1 MSRPPRLLALGAI
14 VLALVLGRVAAPG
27 LIGDVLVSAS
37 LRSPALLSLP
47 LLGDIVVERLGDRI
61 SAPARSDT
69 TLVTVEIA
77 AGSSSSEIA
86 AQLYEA
92 GLIGDETGF
101 IVAVS
106 RAGLEGGLQAG
117 LFQVA
122 ASMTPSEIAV
132 ALTQPYREPAI
143 AVQLRAGLRLEQI
156 VAQIGTLDLPF
167 TQRELLDL
175 LRAPSAEILADYD
188 WLDLPTGSTLEGRLG
203 AGTFNVPVSA
213 TADRFVRMLLDRF
226 AEEVPAE
233 LRGSAPDGRSF
244 HEVLT
249 MASIVE
255 REAALD
261 EERPRMAGVYAY
273 RLQQGIG
280 LFADPTIIWV
290 ADSAALRNLKLEKW
304 QAYEFW
310 TFPEQPYVGLVPPRV
325 PKDLVPW
332 NTFVRGGL
340 PPTPICSPSRAS
352 IEAALTPDTSRKE
365 MYFVLIP
372 GANGRHDFSQTLAE
386 HEAKARKYGWK

>member
-1 MSRPPRLLALGAI
+1 MSRPPRLLVLGAI
-14 VLALVLGRVAAPG
+14 VLALVLGRVAAPA
-27 LIGDVLVSAS
+27 LIGDALVSAS

-47 LLGDIVVERLGDRI
+47 VLGDIVVDRLGDRI
-61 SAPARSDT
+61 SAPAGSDT

-132 ALTQPYREPAI
+132 RLTQPYREPAI

-175 LRAPSAEILADYD
+175 LRAPSAKILADYD

-213 TADRFVRMLLDRF
+213 TAERFVRMLLDRF
-226 AEEVPAE
+226 AEEIPAE

-304 QAYEFW
+304 KSYEFW

-352 IEAALTPDTSRKE
+352 IEAALAPDTSRKE
-365 MYFVLIP
+365 AYFVLIP
-372 GANGRHDFSQTLAE
+372 GTNGRHDFSQTLAE

>member
-14 VLALVLGRVAAPG
+14 VLALVLGRVAAPA

-61 SAPARSDT
+61 SAPAGSDT

-213 TADRFVRMLLDRF
+213 TAERFVRMLLDRF
-226 AEEVPAE
+226 AEEVPTE

-304 QAYEFW
+304 QTYEFW

>member
-1 MSRPPRLLALGAI
+1 MSQPPRLLALGAI
-14 VLALVLGRVAAPG
+14 VLALVLGRVAAPA

-61 SAPARSDT
+61 SAPAGSDT
-69 TLVTVEIA
+69 ALVTVEIA

-86 AQLYEA
+86 TQLYDA

-143 AVQLRAGLRLEQI
+143 PVQLRAGLRLEQI

-188 WLDLPTGSTLEGRLG
+188 WLDLPTDSTLEGRLG

-213 TADRFVRMLLDRF
+213 TVERFVRMLLDRF
-226 AEEVPAE
+226 AEEVPTE

-304 QAYEFW
+304 QTYEFW

>member
-14 VLALVLGRVAAPG
+14 VLALLLGRAAAPA
-27 LIGDVLVSAS
+27 LIGDALVSAS

-61 SAPARSDT
+61 SAPAGSDT

-167 TQRELLDL
+167 TQRELLEL
-175 LRAPSAEILADYD
+175 LRAPSAKILADYD

-213 TADRFVRMLLDRF
+213 TAERFVRMLLDRF
-226 AEEVPAE
+226 AEEIPAE

-273 RLQQGIG
+273 RLQEGIG

-304 QAYEFW
+304 KSYEFW

-352 IEAALTPDTSRKE
+352 IEAALAPDTSRKE

-372 GANGRHDFSQTLAE
+372 GTNGRHDFSQTLAE

>member
-14 VLALVLGRVAAPG
+14 VLALVFGRVAAPA

-47 LLGDIVVERLGDRI
+47 VLGDIVVERLGDRI
-61 SAPARSDT
+61 SAPAGSDT
-69 TLVTVEIA
+69 TLVTVEIV

-86 AQLYEA
+86 AQLHEA

-156 VAQIGTLDLPF
+156 VAQIGTLNLPF

-175 LRAPSAEILADYD
+175 LRTPSAEILADYD
-188 WLDLPTGSTLEGRLG
+188 WLDLPTGATLEGRLG

-213 TADRFVRMLLDRF
+213 TAERFVRMLLDRF
-226 AEEVPAE
+226 AEEIPAE

-261 EERPRMAGVYAY
+261 EERPRMAGVYAF

-304 QAYEFW
+304 KSYEFW
-310 TFPEQPYVGLVPPRV
+310 TFPEQPYIGLVPPRV

-352 IEAALTPDTSRKE
+352 IEAALAPDMSRKE
-365 MYFVLIP
+365 AYFVLIP
-372 GANGRHDFSQTLAE
+372 GTNGRHDFSQTLAE

>member
-14 VLALVLGRVAAPG
+14 VLALVLGRAAAPA
-27 LIGDVLVSAS
+27 LIGDALVSAS

-47 LLGDIVVERLGDRI
+47 VLGDIVVDRLGDRI
-61 SAPARSDT
+61 SAPAGTDT

-77 AGSSSSEIA
+77 AGSSSSQIA

-132 ALTQPYREPAI
+132 ALTRPYREPAI

-175 LRAPSAEILADYD
+175 LRTPPAEILADYD

-213 TADRFVRMLLDRF
+213 TAERFVRMLLDRF
-226 AEEVPAE
+226 AEEIPAE

-273 RLQQGIG
+273 RLQEGIG

-304 QAYEFW
+304 KSYEFW

-352 IEAALTPDTSRKE
+352 IEAALAPDTSRKE

-372 GANGRHDFSQTLAE
+372 GTNGRHDFSQTLAE

>member
-1 MSRPPRLLALGAI
+1 MSRPPRLLTLGAI
-14 VLALVLGRVAAPG
+14 VLVLLLGRAAAPA
-27 LIGDVLVSAS
+27 LIGDALVSAS

-61 SAPARSDT
+61 SAPAGTDT

-86 AQLYEA
+86 AQLYKA

-132 ALTQPYREPAI
+132 TLTQPYREPAI

-175 LRAPSAEILADYD
+175 LRTPSAEILADYD
-188 WLDLPTGSTLEGRLG
+188 WLDLPAGSTLEGRLG

-213 TADRFVRMLLDRF
+213 TAERFVRMLLDRF
-226 AEEVPAE
+226 AEEIPEE

-244 HEVLT
+244 HEVLA

-273 RLQQGIG
+273 RLQEGIG

-304 QAYEFW
+304 QSYEFW

-352 IEAALTPDTSRKE
+352 IEAALAPDTSRKE

-372 GANGRHDFSQTLAE
+372 GTNGRHDFSQTLAE

>member
-1 MSRPPRLLALGAI
+1 MSRPPRLLVLGAI
-14 VLALVLGRVAAPG
+14 VLALVLGRVAAPA
-27 LIGDVLVSAS
+27 LIGDALVSAS

-47 LLGDIVVERLGDRI
+47 LLGDIVVDRLGDRI
-61 SAPARSDT
+61 SAPAGSDT

-175 LRAPSAEILADYD
+175 LRAPSAKILADYD
-188 WLDLPTGSTLEGRLG
+188 WLDLPAGSTLEGRLG

-213 TADRFVRMLLDRF
+213 TAERFVRMLLDRF
-226 AEEVPAE
+226 AEEIPAE

-273 RLQQGIG
+273 RLQEGIG

-304 QAYEFW
+304 KSYEFW

-352 IEAALTPDTSRKE
+352 IEAALAPDTSRKE

-372 GANGRHDFSQTLAE
+372 GTNGRHDFSQTLAE

>member
-14 VLALVLGRVAAPG
+14 VLALVLGRVAAPA

-61 SAPARSDT
+61 SAPAGSDT
-69 TLVTVEIA
+69 ALVTVEIA

-86 AQLYEA
+86 TQLYDA

-175 LRAPSAEILADYD
+175 LRAPSAEFLADYD

-213 TADRFVRMLLDRF
+213 TAERFVRMLLDRF
-226 AEEVPAE
+226 AEQVPAE
-233 LRGSAPDGRSF
+233 LRGSALDGRSF

-304 QAYEFW
+304 QTYEFW

-352 IEAALTPDTSRKE
+352 IEAALAPDTSRKE

>member
-1 MSRPPRLLALGAI
+1 MSRPPRLFALGAI
-14 VLALVLGRVAAPG
+14 VLALILGRVAAPA
-27 LIGDVLVSAS
+27 LIGDALVSAS

-47 LLGDIVVERLGDRI
+47 LLGDIVVDRLGDRI
-61 SAPARSDT
+61 SAPAGSDT

-188 WLDLPTGSTLEGRLG
+188 WLDLPAGSTLEGRLG

-213 TADRFVRMLLDRF
+213 TAERFVRMLLERF
-226 AEEVPAE
+226 AEEIPAE

-273 RLQQGIG
+273 RLQEGIG

-304 QAYEFW
+304 KSYEFW

-352 IEAALTPDTSRKE
+352 IEAALAPDTSRKE

-372 GANGRHDFSQTLAE
+372 GTNGRHDFSQTLAE

>member
-14 VLALVLGRVAAPG
+14 VLALVLGRVAAPA

-61 SAPARSDT
+61 SAPAGSDT

-86 AQLYEA
+86 TQLYDA

-213 TADRFVRMLLDRF
+213 TVERFVRMLLDRF
-226 AEEVPAE
+226 AEEVPTE

-304 QAYEFW
+304 QTYEFW

-352 IEAALTPDTSRKE
+352 IEAALAPDTSRKE

>member
-14 VLALVLGRVAAPG
+14 VLALLLGRAAAPA
-27 LIGDVLVSAS
+27 LIGDALVSAS

-47 LLGDIVVERLGDRI
+47 VLGDIVVDRLGDRI
-61 SAPARSDT
+61 SAPAGSDT

-175 LRAPSAEILADYD
+175 LRTPPAEIIADYD

-203 AGTFNVPVSA
+203 TGTFNVPVSA
-213 TADRFVRMLLDRF
+213 TAERFVRMLLDRF
-226 AEEVPAE
+226 AEEIPAE

-304 QAYEFW
+304 QSYEFW

-352 IEAALTPDTSRKE
+352 VEAALAPDTSRKE

-372 GANGRHDFSQTLAE
+372 GTNGRHDFSQTLAE

>member
-14 VLALVLGRVAAPG
+14 VLALVLGRAAAPA
-27 LIGDVLVSAS
+27 LIGDALVSAS

-47 LLGDIVVERLGDRI
+47 LLGDIVVDRLGDRI
-61 SAPARSDT
+61 SAPAGSDT
-69 TLVTVEIA
+69 TLITVEIA

-188 WLDLPTGSTLEGRLG
+188 WLDLPAGSTLEGRLG

-213 TADRFVRMLLDRF
+213 TAERFVRMLLERF
-226 AEEVPAE
+226 AEEIPAE

-304 QAYEFW
+304 KSYEFW

-352 IEAALTPDTSRKE
+352 IEAALAPDTSRKE

-372 GANGRHDFSQTLAE
+372 GTNGRHDFSQTLAE

>member
-14 VLALVLGRVAAPG
+14 VLALLLGRAAAPA
-27 LIGDVLVSAS
+27 LIGDALVSAS
-37 LRSPALLSLP
+37 LGSPALLSLP

-61 SAPARSDT
+61 SAPAGSDT

-213 TADRFVRMLLDRF
+213 TAERFVRMLLDRF

-304 QAYEFW
+304 QTYEFW

>member
-14 VLALVLGRVAAPG
+14 VLALVLGRAAAPA
-27 LIGDVLVSAS
+27 LIGDALVSAS

-47 LLGDIVVERLGDRI
+47 LLGDIVVDRLGDRI
-61 SAPARSDT
+61 SAPAGSDT

-175 LRAPSAEILADYD
+175 LRTPPAEILADYD
-188 WLDLPTGSTLEGRLG
+188 WLDLPTDSTLEGRLG
-203 AGTFNVPVSA
+203 TGTFNVPVSA
-213 TADRFVRMLLDRF
+213 TAERFVRMLLDRF
-226 AEEVPAE
+226 AEEIPAE

-290 ADSAALRNLKLEKW
+290 ADSAALRNLKIEKW
-304 QAYEFW
+304 KSYEFW

-352 IEAALTPDTSRKE
+352 IEAALAPDMSRKE

-372 GANGRHDFSQTLAE
+372 GTNGRHDFSQTLAE

>member
-14 VLALVLGRVAAPG
+14 VLALVLGRVAAPA

-61 SAPARSDT
+61 SAPAGSDT

-213 TADRFVRMLLDRF
+213 TAERFVRMLLDRF
-226 AEEVPAE
+226 AEGVPAE

-304 QAYEFW
+304 QTYEFW

>member
-14 VLALVLGRVAAPG
+14 VLALVLGRVAAPA

-61 SAPARSDT
+61 SAPAGSDT

-213 TADRFVRMLLDRF
+213 TAERFVRMLLDRF

-304 QAYEFW
+304 QTYEFW

-352 IEAALTPDTSRKE
+352 IKAALAPDTSRKE

>member
-14 VLALVLGRVAAPG
+14 VLALVLGRVAAPA

-47 LLGDIVVERLGDRI
+47 LLGDIVVDRLGDRI
-61 SAPARSDT
+61 SAPAGSDT

-213 TADRFVRMLLDRF
+213 TAERFVRMLLDRF
-226 AEEVPAE
+226 AEEVPTE

-304 QAYEFW
+304 QTYEFW

-352 IEAALTPDTSRKE
+352 IEAALAPDTSRKE

>member
-14 VLALVLGRVAAPG
+14 VLALLLGRAAAPA
-27 LIGDVLVSAS
+27 LIGDALVSAS
-37 LRSPALLSLP
+37 LGSPALLSLP

-61 SAPARSDT
+61 SAPAGSDT

-213 TADRFVRMLLDRF
+213 TAERFVRMLLDRF

-273 RLQQGIG
+273 RLQEGIG

-304 QAYEFW
+304 KSYEFW

-352 IEAALTPDTSRKE
+352 IEAALAPDTSRKE

-372 GANGRHDFSQTLAE
+372 GTNGRHDFSQTLAE

>member
-14 VLALVLGRVAAPG
+14 VLALVLGRVAAPA

-61 SAPARSDT
+61 SAPAGSDT

-213 TADRFVRMLLDRF
+213 TAERFVRMLLDRF

-304 QAYEFW
+304 QTYEFW

-325 PKDLVPW
+325 PKDLVLW

-352 IEAALTPDTSRKE
+352 IKAALAPDTSRKE

>member
-14 VLALVLGRVAAPG
+14 VMALVLGRVAAPA
-27 LIGDVLVSAS
+27 LIGDALVSAS

-47 LLGDIVVERLGDRI
+47 LLGDIVVDRLGDRI
-61 SAPARSDT
+61 SAPAGSDT

-132 ALTQPYREPAI
+132 TLTQPYREPAI

-175 LRAPSAEILADYD
+175 LRTPSAEILADYD
-188 WLDLPTGSTLEGRLG
+188 WLDLPAGSTLEGRLG

-213 TADRFVRMLLDRF
+213 TAERFVRMLLDRF
-226 AEEVPAE
+226 AEEIPAE

-273 RLQQGIG
+273 RLQEGIG

-304 QAYEFW
+304 KSYEFW

-352 IEAALTPDTSRKE
+352 IEAALAPDTSRKE

-372 GANGRHDFSQTLAE
+372 GTNGRHDFSQTLAE

>member
-14 VLALVLGRVAAPG
+14 VLALILGRVAAPA
-27 LIGDVLVSAS
+27 LIGDALVSAS

-47 LLGDIVVERLGDRI
+47 LFGDIVVERLGDRI
-61 SAPARSDT
+61 SAPAGSDT
-69 TLVTVEIA
+69 ALVTVEIA

-175 LRAPSAEILADYD
+175 LRTPSAEILADYD
-188 WLDLPTGSTLEGRLG
+188 WLDLPVGSTLEGRLG

-213 TADRFVRMLLDRF
+213 TAERFVRMILDRF
-226 AEEVPAE
+226 AEEIPAE

-273 RLQQGIG
+273 RLQEGIG

-304 QAYEFW
+304 QSYEFW

-352 IEAALTPDTSRKE
+352 VEAALAPDTSRKE

>member
-14 VLALVLGRVAAPG
+14 VLALVLGRAAAPA
-27 LIGDVLVSAS
+27 LIGDALVSAS

-47 LLGDIVVERLGDRI
+47 LLGDIVVDRLGDRI
-61 SAPARSDT
+61 SAPAGSDT
-69 TLVTVEIA
+69 TLITVEIA

-188 WLDLPTGSTLEGRLG
+188 WLDLPASSTLEGRLG

-213 TADRFVRMLLDRF
+213 TAERFVRMLLDRF
-226 AEEVPAE
+226 AEEIPAE

-273 RLQQGIG
+273 RLQEGIG

-304 QAYEFW
+304 KSYEFW

-340 PPTPICSPSRAS
+340 PPMPICSPSRAS
-352 IEAALTPDTSRKE
+352 IEAALAPDTSRKE

-372 GANGRHDFSQTLAE
+372 GTNGRHDFSQTLAE

>member
-14 VLALVLGRVAAPG
+14 VLALILGRVAAPA
-27 LIGDVLVSAS
+27 LIGDALVSAS

-47 LLGDIVVERLGDRI
+47 LLGDIVVDRLGDRI
-61 SAPARSDT
+61 SAPAGSDT

-132 ALTQPYREPAI
+132 TLTQPYREPAI

-175 LRAPSAEILADYD
+175 LRTPSAEILADYD
-188 WLDLPTGSTLEGRLG
+188 WLDLPAGSTLEGRLG

-213 TADRFVRMLLDRF
+213 TAERFVRMLLDRF
-226 AEEVPAE
+226 AEEIPAE

-273 RLQQGIG
+273 RLQEGIG

-304 QAYEFW
+304 KSYEFW

-352 IEAALTPDTSRKE
+352 IEAALAPDTSRKE

-372 GANGRHDFSQTLAE
+372 GTNGRHDFSQTLAE

>member
-1 MSRPPRLLALGAI
+1 MSRPPRLLTLGAI
-14 VLALVLGRVAAPG
+14 VLVLLLGRAAAPA
-27 LIGDVLVSAS
+27 LIGDALVSAS

-61 SAPARSDT
+61 SAPAGTDT

-132 ALTQPYREPAI
+132 TLTQPYREPAI

-175 LRAPSAEILADYD
+175 LRTPSAEILADYD
-188 WLDLPTGSTLEGRLG
+188 WLDLPAGSTLEGRLG

-213 TADRFVRMLLDRF
+213 TAERFVRMLLDRF
-226 AEEVPAE
+226 AEEIPAE

-273 RLQQGIG
+273 RLQEGIG

-304 QAYEFW
+304 KSYEFW

-352 IEAALTPDTSRKE
+352 IEAALAPDTSRKE

-372 GANGRHDFSQTLAE
+372 GTNGRHDFSQTLAE

>member
-14 VLALVLGRVAAPG
+14 VLALVLGRVAAPA
-27 LIGDVLVSAS
+27 LIGDALVSAS

-47 LLGDIVVERLGDRI
+47 LLGDIVVDRLGDRI
-61 SAPARSDT
+61 SAPAGSDT

-132 ALTQPYREPAI
+132 TLTQPYREPAI

-175 LRAPSAEILADYD
+175 LRAPSAKILADYD
-188 WLDLPTGSTLEGRLG
+188 WLDLPAGSTLEGRLG

-213 TADRFVRMLLDRF
+213 TAERFVRMLLDRF
-226 AEEVPAE
+226 AEEIPAE

-244 HEVLT
+244 HDVLT

-273 RLQQGIG
+273 RLQEGIG

-304 QAYEFW
+304 KSYEFW

-352 IEAALTPDTSRKE
+352 IEAALAPDTSRKE

-372 GANGRHDFSQTLAE
+372 GTNGRHDFSQTLAE

>member
-14 VLALVLGRVAAPG
+14 VLALVLGRVAAPA

-61 SAPARSDT
+61 SAPAGSDT

-143 AVQLRAGLRLEQI
+143 AVQLRAGLRLEQV

-213 TADRFVRMLLDRF
+213 TAERFVRMLLDRF
-226 AEEVPAE
+226 AEQVPAE
-233 LRGSAPDGRSF
+233 LRGSALDGRSF

-304 QAYEFW
+304 KSYEFW

-352 IEAALTPDTSRKE
+352 IEAALAPDTSRKE

>member
-14 VLALVLGRVAAPG
+14 VLALLLGRVAAPA

-61 SAPARSDT
+61 SAPAGSDT

-86 AQLYEA
+86 AQLYQA
-92 GLIGDETGF
+92 GLIGDEIGF

-106 RAGLEGGLQAG
+106 RAGLEGDLQAG

-122 ASMTPSEIAV
+122 ANMTPSEIAV

-167 TQRELLDL
+167 TQRELLNL

-213 TADRFVRMLLDRF
+213 TAERFVRMLLDRF

-290 ADSAALRNLKLEKW
+290 ADSAALRNLQLEKW
-304 QAYEFW
+304 QTYEFW

-352 IEAALTPDTSRKE
+352 IKAALAPDTSRKE

>member
-1 MSRPPRLLALGAI
+1 MSRPPRLFALGAI
-14 VLALVLGRVAAPG
+14 VLALVLGRAAAPA
-27 LIGDVLVSAS
+27 LIGDALVSAS

-47 LLGDIVVERLGDRI
+47 VLGDIVVDRLGDRI
-61 SAPARSDT
+61 SAPAGSDT

-132 ALTQPYREPAI
+132 TLTQPYREPAI

-175 LRAPSAEILADYD
+175 LRTPPAEILADYD

-203 AGTFNVPVSA
+203 TGTFNVPVSA
-213 TADRFVRMLLDRF
+213 TAERFVRMLIDRF
-226 AEEVPAE
+226 AEEIPAE

-304 QAYEFW
+304 QTYEFW

-352 IEAALTPDTSRKE
+352 VEAALAPDTSRKE

>member
-14 VLALVLGRVAAPG
+14 VLALVLGRAAAPA
-27 LIGDVLVSAS
+27 LIGDALVSAS

-47 LLGDIVVERLGDRI
+47 LLGDIVVDRLGDRI
-61 SAPARSDT
+61 SAPAGSDT
-69 TLVTVEIA
+69 TLITVEIA

-132 ALTQPYREPAI
+132 TLTQPYREPAI

-175 LRAPSAEILADYD
+175 LRAPSAKILADYD
-188 WLDLPTGSTLEGRLG
+188 WLDLPAGSTLEGRLG

-213 TADRFVRMLLDRF
+213 TAERFVRMLLDRF
-226 AEEVPAE
+226 AEEIPAE

-273 RLQQGIG
+273 RLQEGIG

-304 QAYEFW
+304 KSYEFW

-352 IEAALTPDTSRKE
+352 IEAALAPDTSRKE

-372 GANGRHDFSQTLAE
+372 GTNGRHDFSQTLAE

>member
-14 VLALVLGRVAAPG
+14 VLALLLGRVAAPA

-61 SAPARSDT
+61 SAPAGSDT

-86 AQLYEA
+86 AQLFEA

-213 TADRFVRMLLDRF
+213 TAERFVRMLLDRF

-304 QAYEFW
+304 QTYEFW

>member
-14 VLALVLGRVAAPG
+14 VLALVLGRVAAPA

-61 SAPARSDT
+61 SAPAGSDT

-175 LRAPSAEILADYD
+175 MRAPSAEILADYD

-213 TADRFVRMLLDRF
+213 TVERFVRMLLDRF

-304 QAYEFW
+304 QTYEFW

>member
-14 VLALVLGRVAAPG
+14 VLALVLGRVAAPA
-27 LIGDVLVSAS
+27 LIGDALVSAS

-47 LLGDIVVERLGDRI
+47 LLGDIVVDRLGDRI
-61 SAPARSDT
+61 SAPAGSDT

-132 ALTQPYREPAI
+132 TLTHPYREPAI

-175 LRAPSAEILADYD
+175 LRTPSAEILADYD
-188 WLDLPTGSTLEGRLG
+188 WLDLPAGSTLEGRLG

-213 TADRFVRMLLDRF
+213 TAERFVRMLLDRF
-226 AEEVPAE
+226 AEEIPAE

-244 HEVLT
+244 HEVLA

-273 RLQQGIG
+273 RLQEGIG

-304 QAYEFW
+304 KSYEFW

-352 IEAALTPDTSRKE
+352 IEAALAPDTSRKE

-372 GANGRHDFSQTLAE
+372 GTNGRHDFSQTLAE

>member
-1 MSRPPRLLALGAI
+1 MSRPPRLLTLGAI
-14 VLALVLGRVAAPG
+14 VLVLLLGRAAAPA
-27 LIGDVLVSAS
+27 LIGDALVSAS

-61 SAPARSDT
+61 SAPAGTDT

-86 AQLYEA
+86 AQLYKA

-132 ALTQPYREPAI
+132 TLTQPYREPAI

-175 LRAPSAEILADYD
+175 LRTPSAEILADYD
-188 WLDLPTGSTLEGRLG
+188 WLDLPAGSTLEGRLG

-213 TADRFVRMLLDRF
+213 TAERFVRMLLDRF
-226 AEEVPAE
+226 AEEIPEE

-244 HEVLT
+244 HEVLA

-273 RLQQGIG
+273 RLQEGIG

-304 QAYEFW
+304 KSYEFW

-352 IEAALTPDTSRKE
+352 IEAALAPDTSRKE

-372 GANGRHDFSQTLAE
+372 GTNGRHDFSQTLAE

>member
-14 VLALVLGRVAAPG
+14 VLALVLGRVAAPA

-47 LLGDIVVERLGDRI
+47 LLGDIVVDRLGDRI
-61 SAPARSDT
+61 SAPAGSDT

-86 AQLYEA
+86 AQLYDA

-213 TADRFVRMLLDRF
+213 TAERFVRMLLDRF
-226 AEEVPAE
+226 AEEVPTE
-233 LRGSAPDGRSF
+233 LRGSAQDGRSF

-304 QAYEFW
+304 QTYEFW

-352 IEAALTPDTSRKE
+352 IEAALAPDTSRKE

>member
-1 MSRPPRLLALGAI
+1 MSRPPRLIALGAI
-14 VLALVLGRVAAPG
+14 VLALVLGRVAAPA
-27 LIGDVLVSAS
+27 LIGDALVSAS

-61 SAPARSDT
+61 SAPAGSDT

-132 ALTQPYREPAI
+132 TLTQPYREPAI

-175 LRAPSAEILADYD
+175 LRTPSAEILADYD
-188 WLDLPTGSTLEGRLG
+188 WLDLPAGSTLEGRLG

-213 TADRFVRMLLDRF
+213 TAERFVRMLLDRF
-226 AEEVPAE
+226 AEEIPEE

-244 HEVLT
+244 HEVLA

-273 RLQQGIG
+273 RLQEGIG

-304 QAYEFW
+304 KSYEFW

-352 IEAALTPDTSRKE
+352 IEAALAPDTSRKE

-372 GANGRHDFSQTLAE
+372 GTNGRHDFSQTLAE

>member
-14 VLALVLGRVAAPG
+14 VLALVLGRVAAPA

-61 SAPARSDT
+61 SAPAGSDT

-167 TQRELLDL
+167 TQRELLNL

-213 TADRFVRMLLDRF
+213 TAERFVRMLLDRF

-304 QAYEFW
+304 QTYEFW

>member
-27 LIGDVLVSAS
+27 LIGDMLVSAS

-61 SAPARSDT
+61 SAPAGSDT